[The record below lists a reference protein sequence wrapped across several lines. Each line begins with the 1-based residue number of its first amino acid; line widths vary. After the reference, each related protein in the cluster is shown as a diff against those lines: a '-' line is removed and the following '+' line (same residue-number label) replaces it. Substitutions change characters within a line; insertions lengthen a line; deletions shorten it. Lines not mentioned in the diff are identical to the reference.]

1 MTPSRRALVA
11 MLAAFAALPATAH
24 GPTPQRVEREVVL
37 SVAPDRL
44 WALVSD
50 FSAIMLWH
58 PDIEDAV
65 LTGGN
70 QRGSRR
76 SLTLA
81 GGRLVEGIDDIDDAA
96 LSLRWRLS
104 EENPEAFPASFYMHS
119 MSLYPEG
126 AGVRMRWTANLYR
139 ADTGNYPE
147 KGRDDAAAVSAM
159 ERFLDR
165 GIEGLVAALG
175 TGAG

>member
-1 MTPSRRALVA
+1 MTLTRRATLTLIA
-11 MLAAFAALPATAH
+11 AGLAAPALAH
-24 GPTPQRVEREVVL
+24 GPTPQRIEREVVL
-37 SVAPDRL
+37 DAPPERV

-58 PDIEDAV
+58 ADIEDAV

-70 QRGSRR
+70 QRGGRR

-96 LSLRWRLS
+96 MSLRWRLS

-119 MSLYPEG
+119 LSLYPEG
-126 AGVRMRWTANLYR
+126 EGTRLRWTANAYR

-147 KGRDDAAAVSAM
+147 KGRDDAAVVRAIEAFM
-159 ERFLDR
+159 DR
-165 GIEGLVAALG
+165 GLEGLRAASMRP
-175 TGAG
+175 AG